1 MKYLVVK
8 CEELNDGY
16 ECDANRIPVCI
27 TDDYSEYNKF
37 GYEIY
42 KVLENGKLK
51 LIREYD
57 QTTNEGFAVYYW
69 KNTDDVEV
77 IRVTNPTILENLS
90 QKRREDFTKS
100 LIQRLKKKYRFSG
113 TVNDIFA
120 DIQSFGSYGDL
131 IEDKWIVIGEY
142 YDDNYSSGY

>member
-8 CEELNDGY
+8 CEELGDQY

-51 LIREYD
+51 LIRDYD

-69 KNTDDVEV
+69 KVYTDDVE
-77 IRVTNPTILENLS
+77 ITDPTILESLS

-100 LIQRLKKKYRFSG
+100 LIQRLKKKYRFSD
-113 TVNDIFA
+113 TVDDIFTE
-120 DIQSFGSYGDL
+120 IRNTGSYGDF
-131 IEDKWIVIGEY
+131 IEDKWVVIGEY
-142 YDDNYSSGY
+142 YDGHYSLGY